1 LDGAVAAHTVRHA
14 GRIVVAGIYSIL
26 FFFLELVVYL
36 YRLRATGSAAR
47 IPDLLALI
55 GLVFWMQS

>member
-1 LDGAVAAHTVRHA
+1 LDGRIATCAIGHA